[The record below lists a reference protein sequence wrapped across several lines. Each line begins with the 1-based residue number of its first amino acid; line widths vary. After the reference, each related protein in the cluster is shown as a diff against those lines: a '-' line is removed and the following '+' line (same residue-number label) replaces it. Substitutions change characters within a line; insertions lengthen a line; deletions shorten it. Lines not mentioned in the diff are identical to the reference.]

1 MSVGS
6 PQASTPGRGPEFWGN
21 LARRVGT
28 AAVALP
34 ALLAVMFLAPPVAMV
49 AVVAVAAFL
58 GLWELNTLFVAR
70 GIRPFRLV
78 GILVAAGVF
87 AEIVFVDAPA
97 LWAVPVLP
105 VAMLL
110 LMGTLLQRAD
120 DIPSAVPAAAATLLG
135 ACYLGALGGALAAL
149 RALPPADVG
158 AWRLTL
164 LVAIIM
170 SADTLAFFAGSAFGR
185 HKLAP
190 RISPGKTLEGL
201 AGGLVGG
208 ILAALIVRRLGLPG
222 LPLVD
227 AVALG
232 AVVAALG
239 VLGDLAESL
248 LKRWAGVK
256 DSGALFPGHGGMLD
270 RLDSLLFGAPVLYY
284 YFLVLR

>member
-1 MSVGS
+1 VS
-6 PQASTPGRGPEFWGN
+6 RGPEFWGN

-34 ALLAVMFLAPPVAMV
+34 ALLALMFWGPPLAMV
-49 AVVAVAAFL
+49 AVVALAAFL
-58 GLWELNTLFVAR
+58 GLWEFNALLAAR
-70 GIRPFRLV
+70 GVRPFRLV
-78 GILVAAGVF
+78 GGLVAAAVF
-87 AEIVFVDAPA
+87 AEVVFVDAPA

-105 VAMLL
+105 VALL
-110 LMGTLLQRAD
+110 LLLGAMLQRAD

-135 ACYLGALGGALAAL
+135 ACYLGGLGGALAAL
-149 RALPPADVG
+149 RAMPPADLG

-164 LVAIIM
+164 LLAIIM

-208 ILAALIVRRLGLPG
+208 ILAALVVRRLGLPS

-227 AVALG
+227 AIALG
-232 AVVAALG
+232 AVVAGLG
-239 VLGDLAESL
+239 VVGDLAESL

-284 YFLVLR
+284 YFLILR

>member
-1 MSVGS
+1 MPG
-6 PQASTPGRGPEFWGN
+6 ASRGAEFWGN

-34 ALLAVMFLAPPVAMV
+34 ALLALMFLAPPRATVAL
-49 AVVAVAAFL
+49 VAVATFL
-58 GLWELNTLFVAR
+58 GLWEFNALLAAR
-70 GIRPFRLV
+70 GVRPFRLV
-78 GILVAAGVF
+78 GGLVAAGVF
-87 AEIVFVDAPA
+87 AEIVVVDAPA

-105 VAMLL
+105 LAVLL
-110 LMGTLLQRAD
+110 VLGTMLQRAD
-120 DIPSAVPAAAATLLG
+120 DIPGAVPAAAATLLG
-135 ACYLGALGGALAAL
+135 ACYLGGLGGALAAL

-164 LVAIIM
+164 LLAIIM

-208 ILAALIVRRLGLPG
+208 ILAALVVRRLGLPH

-227 AVALG
+227 AIALG
-232 AVVAALG
+232 AVVSGLG
-239 VLGDLAESL
+239 VVGDLAESL

-284 YFLVLR
+284 YFLILR

>member
-1 MSVGS
+1 MS
-6 PQASTPGRGPEFWGN
+6 RGPEFWGN

-34 ALLAVMFLAPPVAMV
+34 ALLALMFLAPPVAMV
-49 AVVAVAAFL
+49 AVVALASFL
-58 GLWELNTLFVAR
+58 GLWEFNALLSAR
-70 GIRPFRLV
+70 GIRPFRLT
-78 GILVAAGVF
+78 GGLIALGVF
-87 AEIVFVDAPA
+87 AEVVAVDAPA

-105 VAMLL
+105 IALLILLGAM
-110 LMGTLLQRAD
+110 LQRAD

-135 ACYLGALGGALAAL
+135 ACYLGGLGGALAAL

-164 LVAIIM
+164 LLAVIM
-170 SADTLAFFAGSAFGR
+170 SADTLAFFFGSAFGR

-201 AGGLVGG
+201 AGGFLGG
-208 ILAALIVRRLGLPG
+208 ILAALVVRRLGLPH

-227 AVALG
+227 AIALG
-232 AVVAALG
+232 AVVAGLG
-239 VLGDLAESL
+239 VVGDLAESL

-284 YFLVLR
+284 YFLILR

>member
-1 MSVGS
+1 VS
-6 PQASTPGRGPEFWGN
+6 RGPEFWGN

-34 ALLAVMFLAPPVAMV
+34 ALLALLFLAPPLATV
-49 AVVAVAAFL
+49 AVVALAAFL
-58 GLWELNTLFVAR
+58 GLWEFNALLAAR
-70 GIRPFRLV
+70 GVRPFRLV
-78 GILVAAGVF
+78 GGLVAAAVF
-87 AEIVFVDAPA
+87 VEVVAVDAPA

-105 VAMLL
+105 IALL
-110 LMGTLLQRAD
+110 LLLGAMLQRAD
-120 DIPSAVPAAAATLLG
+120 DIPNAVPAAAATLLG

-164 LVAIIM
+164 LFAIIM
-170 SADTLAFFAGSAFGR
+170 SADSLAFFAGSAFGR

-201 AGGLVGG
+201 GGGLVGG
-208 ILAALIVRRLGLPG
+208 ILAALVVRRLGLPS
-222 LPLVD
+222 LPLLD
-227 AVALG
+227 AIALG
-232 AVVAALG
+232 AVVAGLG
-239 VLGDLAESL
+239 VVGDLAESL

-284 YFLVLR
+284 YFLILR

>member
-1 MSVGS
+1 VS
-6 PQASTPGRGPEFWGN
+6 RGPEFWGN

-34 ALLAVMFLAPPVAMV
+34 ALLALMFLAPPRATVAL
-49 AVVAVAAFL
+49 VAVAAFL
-58 GLWELNTLFVAR
+58 GLWEFNALLAAR
-70 GIRPFRLV
+70 GVRPFRLV
-78 GILVAAGVF
+78 GGLVAAGVF
-87 AEIVFVDAPA
+87 AEVVAVDAPA

-105 VAMLL
+105 LALLFVLGAM
-110 LMGTLLQRAD
+110 LQRAD
-120 DIPSAVPAAAATLLG
+120 DIPGAVPAAAATLLG
-135 ACYLGALGGALAAL
+135 ACYLGGLGGALAAL

-164 LVAIIM
+164 LLAIIM

-208 ILAALIVRRLGLPG
+208 ILAALVVRRLGLPN

-227 AVALG
+227 AIALG
-232 AVVAALG
+232 AIVSALG
-239 VLGDLAESL
+239 VVGDLAESL

-284 YFLVLR
+284 YFLILR

>member
-1 MSVGS
+1 MS
-6 PQASTPGRGPEFWGN
+6 RGPEFWGN

-34 ALLAVMFLAPPVAMV
+34 ALLALLFWGPPLAMV
-49 AVVAVAAFL
+49 AVVALAAFL
-58 GLWELNTLFVAR
+58 GLWELNSLLAAR
-70 GIRPFRLV
+70 GLRPFRLV
-78 GILVAAGVF
+78 GGLVAAGVF
-87 AEIVFVDAPA
+87 AEVVFVDAPA

-105 VAMLL
+105 LALILL
-110 LMGTLLQRAD
+110 LGAMLQRAD
-120 DIPSAVPAAAATLLG
+120 DIPGAVPAAAATLLG
-135 ACYLGALGGALAAL
+135 ACYLGGLGGALAAL
-149 RALPPADVG
+149 RAVPPAQMG

-164 LVAIIM
+164 LLAIIM

-201 AGGLVGG
+201 AGGLIGG
-208 ILAALIVRRLGLPG
+208 ILAALVVRRIGLPN

-227 AVALG
+227 TIALG
-232 AVVAALG
+232 AVVAGLG
-239 VLGDLAESL
+239 VVGDLVESL

-284 YFLVLR
+284 YFLILR

>member
-1 MSVGS
+1 MPG
-6 PQASTPGRGPEFWGN
+6 ASRGPEFWGN

-34 ALLAVMFLAPPVAMV
+34 ALLALLFLAPPLATV
-49 AVVAVAAFL
+49 AVVALAAFL
-58 GLWELNTLFVAR
+58 GLWEFNALLLAR
-70 GIRPFRLV
+70 GVRPFRLV
-78 GILVAAGVF
+78 GGLVAAGVF
-87 AEIVFVDAPA
+87 AEVVAVDAPA

-105 VAMLL
+105 IALL
-110 LMGTLLQRAD
+110 LVLGAMLQRAD
-120 DIPSAVPAAAATLLG
+120 DIPNAVPAVAATLLG

-149 RALPPADVG
+149 RALPPVDVG

-164 LVAIIM
+164 LFAIIM
-170 SADTLAFFAGSAFGR
+170 SADTLAFFTGSAFGR

-190 RISPGKTLEGL
+190 RVSPGKTLEGL

-208 ILAALIVRRLGLPG
+208 ILAALVVRRLGLPG

-227 AVALG
+227 AIALG

-239 VLGDLAESL
+239 VVGDLAESL

-284 YFLVLR
+284 YFLILR